1 MKRWLLMALSTVFF
15 VSFASAQLPRAQM
28 ESRLSGKVEKAAREA
43 SIKNLEEAR
52 SLLAISYLSGML
64 GAVDEVLTQYPEL
77 VNETIKGEDG
87 ESVPMVYHAFLP
99 SKHPTNGQRKIMQQ
113 IEDVKVA
120 RKEADARV
128 DEAGEGKAKASGKGY
143 LAELE
148 ADHQYWEEYRQLRI
162 LDRKLEDLG
171 KALTAQQ
178 YNDAAQGNPMLA
190 IFYKHGATCE
200 KCLQESFT
208 KHYLREKHTGFE
220 VESGNP
226 NAVAWW
232 KVPVET
238 PSQTLTLLYNL
249 PVYGASVTDI
259 MKLHDP
265 AKWIPFAKQI
275 TVTKEELQKI
285 ASLIARA
292 EKEYME
298 VQAKQYREL
307 MKKILERAYSS
318 DPKVR
323 KEIAKYKRTYAK

>member
-1 MKRWLLMALSTVFF
+1 
-15 VSFASAQLPRAQM
+15 
-28 ESRLSGKVEKAAREA
+28 
-43 SIKNLEEAR
+43 
-52 SLLAISYLSGML
+52 
-64 GAVDEVLTQYPEL
+64 
-77 VNETIKGEDG
+77 
-87 ESVPMVYHAFLP
+87 MVYQTFLP
-99 SKHPTNGQRKIMQQ
+99 SKRPTNEQRKIVQQ

-120 RKEADARV
+120 SKKAEDRIDKAR
-128 DEAGEGKAKASGKGY
+128 ERLTRAKGKGD

-148 ADHQYWEEYRQLRI
+148 ADHQFWEECRKLRV
-162 LDRKLEDLG
+162 LDLELEDLD
-171 KALTAQQ
+171 KTLMAQQ
-178 YNDAAQGNPMLA
+178 YSDAVKGNPMLA

-208 KHYLREKHTGFE
+208 KHYLLEKHTGFE

-226 NAVAWW
+226 DAVAWW

-238 PSQTLTLLYNL
+238 PSQALTLLYNL

-285 ASLIARA
+285 TSLISQA
-292 EKEYME
+292 EKEQLE
-298 VQAKQYREL
+298 VQAKEYREL
-307 MKKILERAYSS
+307 MKKIVGKAYSS
-318 DPKVR
+318 DPKVQ